1 MSGWR
6 STSPG
11 RARGADP
18 AEELA
23 RHADRIFGDPAEGHR
38 AARHDAEDG
47 WTAMGDGIV
56 DWQTLWPLFS
66 KTKADQIVVEHDN
79 PADWRKFAQ
88 RSYDFLK
95 RLGA

>member
-1 MSGWR
+1 
-6 STSPG
+6 
-11 RARGADP
+11 
-18 AEELA
+18 
-23 RHADRIFGDPAEGHR
+23 
-38 AARHDAEDG
+38 
-47 WTAMGDGIV
+47 MGDGIV
-56 DWQTLWPLFS
+56 DWQKLWPLFS